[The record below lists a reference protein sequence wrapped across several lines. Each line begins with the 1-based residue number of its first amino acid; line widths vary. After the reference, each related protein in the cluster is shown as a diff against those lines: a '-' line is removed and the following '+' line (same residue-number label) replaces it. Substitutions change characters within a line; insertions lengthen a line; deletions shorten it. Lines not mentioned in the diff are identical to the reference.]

1 MHSAASYF
9 TLPVHL
15 TDIIVFADFEI
26 YMYLC
31 FIQRYDCV
39 VLISSLSVDISF
51 THWDY

>member
-9 TLPVHL
+9 TLPVQL
-15 TDIIVFADFEI
+15 YDIIVFATFEI
-26 YMYLC
+26 YMYLR
-31 FIQRYDCV
+31 FIPRYYCV